1 MLNFKGDP
9 LRESTPG
16 PQDGNRF
23 PPPAIKRDLRVESFK
38 PSKLSVTAGTML
50 YWDAPVPLSEITGQ
64 SISYW
69 RKSMF
74 DVTQKAT
81 EMIKEALKDQEKI
94 SAIRV
99 VYNEG
104 G

>member
-1 MLNFKGDP
+1 
-9 LRESTPG
+9 
-16 PQDGNRF
+16 
-23 PPPAIKRDLRVESFK
+23 
-38 PSKLSVTAGTML
+38 
-50 YWDAPVPLSEITGQ
+50 
-64 SISYW
+64 
-69 RKSMF
+69 MF

-81 EMIKEALKDQEKI
+81 EMLKEALKNQEEI

>member
-1 MLNFKGDP
+1 
-9 LRESTPG
+9 
-16 PQDGNRF
+16 
-23 PPPAIKRDLRVESFK
+23 
-38 PSKLSVTAGTML
+38 
-50 YWDAPVPLSEITGQ
+50 
-64 SISYW
+64 
-69 RKSMF
+69 MF

>member
-1 MLNFKGDP
+1 
-9 LRESTPG
+9 
-16 PQDGNRF
+16 
-23 PPPAIKRDLRVESFK
+23 
-38 PSKLSVTAGTML
+38 
-50 YWDAPVPLSEITGQ
+50 
-64 SISYW
+64 
-69 RKSMF
+69 MF

-81 EMIKEALKDQEKI
+81 EMIKEALKDQEKN